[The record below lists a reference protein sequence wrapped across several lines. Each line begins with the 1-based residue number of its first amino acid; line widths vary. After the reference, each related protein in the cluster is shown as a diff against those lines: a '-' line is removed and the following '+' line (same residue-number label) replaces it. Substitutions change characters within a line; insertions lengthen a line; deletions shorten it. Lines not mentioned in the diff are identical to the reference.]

1 MADVAKLKE
10 HIAKAKS
17 ELADEI
23 KKADNPKD
31 SADVKKRKKKVKR
44 LTRRIASIAY
54 DEKMASD
61 KLKKNKK
68 GGDAA

>member
-1 MADVAKLKE
+1 MADAAKLKK
-10 HIAKAKS
+10 HIEKAKS

-44 LTRRIASIAY
+44 LSRKVAGITY
-54 DEKMASD
+54 NEKMAAD
-61 KLKKNKK
+61 KMKKKK

>member
-1 MADVAKLKE
+1 MADAAKLKE
-10 HIAKAKS
+10 HISKAKT

-31 SADVKKRKKKVKR
+31 SADVKKRRKKVKR

-54 DEKMASD
+54 DEKMAAD
-61 KLKKNKK
+61 KMKNKKK